1 MPTSISARIH
11 ARVVSAWVDVVTLRD
26 QMVRS
31 CEILLRIFHSDGV
44 E

>member
-1 MPTSISARIH
+1 MTTYIRADH
-11 ARVVSAWVDVVTLRD
+11 ARVMGSRVDVVTLLG
-26 QMVRS
+26 